1 MCQCSDFDNSAEVTQ
16 MLSSSMFESDVKF
29 EVNGLTKHTM
39 FTMDVVVKRD
49 SANVFPKTGVSLFLG
64 GNEVLFSYSRTLQSI
79 SLLKNET

>member
-1 MCQCSDFDNSAEVTQ
+1 
-16 MLSSSMFESDVKF
+16 MLESDVKF

-39 FTMDVVVKRD
+39 STMDVVVKRD

-64 GNEVLFSYSRTLQSI
+64 GNDFSFLFAKTLQRF